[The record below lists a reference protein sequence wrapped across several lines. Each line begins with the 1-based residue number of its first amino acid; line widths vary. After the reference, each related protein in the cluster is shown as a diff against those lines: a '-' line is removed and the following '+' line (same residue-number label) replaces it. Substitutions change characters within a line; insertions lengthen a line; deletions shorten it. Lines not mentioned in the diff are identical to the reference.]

1 MNTRRGVVTII
12 FVGVAIPALFS
23 AAAIAGSGGLAIG
36 DQAPAFELP
45 GSDGETH
52 RLVDYR
58 GKQVVVLAWFP
69 KAFTG
74 G

>member
-1 MNTRRGVVTII
+1 MDTRRGVTTINI
-12 FVGVAIPALFS
+12 VGVIVLAMFS
-23 AAAIAGSGGLAIG
+23 TAAIAGSGGLAVG

-52 RLVDYR
+52 RLADYR

>member
-1 MNTRRGVVTII
+1 MNTRRGVATII
-12 FVGVAIPALFS
+12 FVGVVILAFS
-23 AAAIAGSGGLAIG
+23 STAAVAASGGLTVG
-36 DQAPAFELP
+36 DQAPDFELR

-52 RLVDYR
+52 RLTNFR
-58 GKQVVVLAWFP
+58 GDKVVVLAWFP